1 MPGERFCERSGV
13 ALPCGWGWMPAVEP
27 ELLRD
32 AWNLGPQDLALVA
45 TDGSASGSAALD
57 AALELAASD
66 GDAVVVL
73 TVWRH
78 PRGSFEPR
86 DELGPELEAVERDL
100 ARGVLETALADARL
114 ADVPTEGLIR
124 EGNPAVEICAA
135 SCRGVFRA
143 WRAKIR
149 TTARGIISH
158 VLAFRTRFTSS

>member
-1 MPGERFCERSGV
+1 MTKSTI
-13 ALPCGWGWMPAVEP
+13 
-27 ELLRD
+27 
-32 AWNLGPQDLALVA
+32 LVA

-135 SCRGVFRA
+135 AVELQPRLVVVG
-143 WRAKIR
+143 
-149 TTARGIISH
+149 SH
-158 VLAFRTRFTSS
+158 GFGPLVE